1 MGIKVVATN
10 KKAFHDYTILEKYE
24 TGIVLTGSEVKSLRE
39 GSCNLKDSF
48 VLIEDGEAWLYNCYI
63 APYKPAAKWGHDPY
77 RKRKLLLHKREI
89 LRIIGKVKEKGLT
102 VVPLQLY
109 FKEGKAKVEIALVK
123 GKAKYEKRE
132 SMKEKDIKREIS
144 KEYKGKIKL

>member
-24 TGIVLTGSEVKSLRE
+24 AGIVLTGSEVKSLRE

-48 VLIEDGEAWLYNCYI
+48 VLIEDGEAWLYNAYI

-77 RKRKLLLHKREI
+77 RKENFYFT
-89 LRIIGKVKEKGLT
+89 KERFYG
-102 VVPLQLY
+102 
-109 FKEGKAKVEIALVK
+109 
-123 GKAKYEKRE
+123 
-132 SMKEKDIKREIS
+132 
-144 KEYKGKIKL
+144 